1 LYDLSMTEK
10 KKIDVNKEISDLAKI
25 VSGEMSLR
33 KKEESLKKAKEQA
46 VEDQKNKR
54 RKKIKE
60 GSVKLEEDPI
70 EDKKVVQNIKLYEW
84 VAKDRYQF
92 NFNSKLFLIIVAISL
107 VFILL
112 LAILGHYWLM
122 AALIALLFFVY
133 VSGTTAPLDVTHKI
147 TARGIDTG
155 GKLHEWFMLKEFYFT
170 NRNGQNLLIVNTNLN
185 YPGSLI
191 LLLDEKERN
200 TLFVLLQEKILYK
213 DIRKQNR
220 LDKINLGE
228 YIPLEEL

>member
-1 LYDLSMTEK
+1 MTEK
-10 KKIDVNKEISDLAKI
+10 KKIDVNKEINDLAKI

-54 RKKIKE
+54 RKSIKE

-84 VAKDRYQF
+84 TAPDRYQF

-133 VSGTTAPLDVTHKI
+133 VSGTTEPLNVTHKI

-155 GKLHEWFMLKEFYFT
+155 GKLYEWFMLKDFYFT
-170 NRNGQNLLIVNTNLN
+170 NRNSQNLLIVNTNLN
-185 YPGSLI
+185 YPGALI
-191 LLLDEKERN
+191 LLLDDKERN
-200 TLFVLLQEKILYK
+200 TLFVLLQEKILYS
-213 DIRKQNR
+213 DIRKQNK